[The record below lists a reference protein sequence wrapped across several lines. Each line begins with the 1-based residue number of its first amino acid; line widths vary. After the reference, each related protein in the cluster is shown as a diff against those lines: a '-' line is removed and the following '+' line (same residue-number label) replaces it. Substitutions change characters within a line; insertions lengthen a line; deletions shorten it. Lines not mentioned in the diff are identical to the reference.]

1 MMYMKTMVTFRVA
14 AELAKSLRELPN
26 QTAFVESAL
35 RTALGKTCPT
45 CEGSGRARWTSVAVS
60 DFKQKALPRLDR
72 DGAVQ
77 LKSLVRLARELAA
90 SKLNLT
96 QRPESSGVE
105 FSVERGRNIL
115 LRGTLAG
122 KTTTF
127 RPN

>member
-1 MMYMKTMVTFRVA
+1 MLYMKTMVTFRVA
-14 AELAKSLRELPN
+14 TELAKSLRELPN

-45 CEGSGRARWTSVAVS
+45 CEGSGRARWSSVAVS

-90 SKLNLT
+90 SKLTLAP
-96 QRPESSGVE
+96 RPGLPGVE
-105 FSVERGRNIL
+105 FSVERGRNVL

-122 KTTTF
+122 TTTTF